1 MSRLRVPVTVATAL
15 AVPLVLSG
23 CGTQSAAAPSDGSAQ
38 AERLSVVATTTQLQD
53 FVGVVGGDLV
63 DLTGILRPG
72 LEAHDFSPSPAD
84 VVAIGE
90 ADVLVQ
96 NGLGLEHW
104 LGATV
109 ASAGFD
115 GTQVDASEGVEVRDT
130 AAGAH
135 AEDEHVDDPAH
146 AEEEHADDA
155 EAHGQGDPHIWQ
167 SPANAVLMVENVAD
181 GLAEADPANADVYRA
196 NAAAYIEELRA
207 LDAEV
212 AAAIGPL
219 PDKRVVTNHEA
230 FGYYTD
236 RYGLELVGAVIPS
249 FDSSTELSDAEVS
262 DLVQRIR
269 ETGAKAVFSES
280 SLPPETAETVGRE
293 AGVEVVTGEEALYGD
308 SLGEAGSDAA
318 TYVDMIRHNTAVFV
332 DALSG

>member
-1 MSRLRVPVTVATAL
+1 MPRLRVPATIATAL
-15 AVPLVLSG
+15 AVPLALAG
-23 CGTQSAAAPSDGSAQ
+23 CGSSTAAAPSAGSGA

-53 FVGVVGGDLV
+53 FVGIVGGDHV

-84 VVAIGE
+84 VVAIGG

-104 LGATV
+104 LEATV

-115 GTQVDASEGVEVRDT
+115 GTPVDASDGVEVRDG
-130 AAGAH
+130 AAAEGAEDEH
-135 AEDEHVDDPAH
+135 AEDEHAD
-146 AEEEHADDA
+146 EEHNEA
-155 EAHGQGDPHIWQ
+155 EHAHGGGDPHIWQ
-167 SPANAVLMVENVAD
+167 SPVNAVTMVENIAD
-181 GLAEADPANADVYRA
+181 GLAEADPAHAEAYRA
-196 NAAAYIEELRA
+196 NAAAYTEELRA

-212 AAAIGPL
+212 AAAIEPL

-249 FDSSTELSDAEVS
+249 FDSSAELSGAEVS
-262 DLVQRIR
+262 DLVERIR
-269 ETGAKAVFSES
+269 ATGAKAVFSES
-280 SLPPETAETVGRE
+280 SLPPGTAETVGRE
-293 AGVEVVTGEEALYGD
+293 AGVEVVTGEDALYGD

-318 TYVDMIRHNTAVFV
+318 TYVGMIRHNTSVFV
-332 DALSG
+332 DALSD